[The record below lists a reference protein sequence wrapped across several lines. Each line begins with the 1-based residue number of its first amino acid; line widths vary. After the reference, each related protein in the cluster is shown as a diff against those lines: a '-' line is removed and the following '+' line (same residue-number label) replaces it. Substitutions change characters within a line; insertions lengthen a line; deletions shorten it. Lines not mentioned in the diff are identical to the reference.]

1 MTFCA
6 AVGCRH
12 ESLQR
17 LASRNGEH
25 SPFVIDKIGRK
36 DCLMRAY
43 ELDGCVFAKGKQC
56 RRISFGIKR
65 CASDNRGSC
74 KVGLYGIARFRIED
88 MMVCAFI
95 VHEVAFVRSAGD
107 GGGVF
112 QRNGAKD
119 AAAFPRSPRQARF
132 HRG

>member
-1 MTFCA
+1 
-6 AVGCRH
+6 
-12 ESLQR
+12 
-17 LASRNGEH
+17 
-25 SPFVIDKIGRK
+25 
-36 DCLMRAY
+36 MRAY

-74 KVGLYGIARFRIED
+74 KVGLVRDSPFWIED

-119 AAAFPRSPRQARF
+119 AAAFPRSPRVLYSERATDRPGVSTRGQARF